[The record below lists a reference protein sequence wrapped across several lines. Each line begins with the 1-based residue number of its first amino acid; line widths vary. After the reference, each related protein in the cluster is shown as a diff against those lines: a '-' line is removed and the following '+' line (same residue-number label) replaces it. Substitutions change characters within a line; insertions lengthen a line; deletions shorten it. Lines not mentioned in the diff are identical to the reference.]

1 MGTIYYGG
9 SATPIEI
16 EDRALAHL
24 KVVIATKLRRG
35 ESFTVSWTHPE
46 DQPGGRTT
54 LWLHPSIPLRF
65 TFDDAVAPE
74 LSREWLEELAN
85 SAHSSGGI
93 VLVAEHFDTAP
104 VQVSEPSLKI
114 ESVDVDVV
122 NVGRVEQSDSEK

>member
-9 SATPIEI
+9 SATPIVI

-35 ESFTVSWTHPE
+35 ESFTVSWKHP
-46 DQPGGRTT
+46 DDRPGGRTT

-65 TFDDAVAPE
+65 TFDEEEAPE

-93 VLVAEHFDTAP
+93 VLVAEHFGTGPLDVASSDT
-104 VQVSEPSLKI
+104 
-114 ESVDVDVV
+114 D
-122 NVGRVEQSDSEK
+122 